1 MEKKKNT
8 PPAGECRGC
17 AALRHGDCAPA
28 GAHGDAPPH
37 FLFETSKRK
46 CAVHGGKEK
55 MFGRINLT
63 PLCQVDRKGES
74 CRGRCL
80 RKLAV
85 SYRMRPTR
93 AEPGAPAAASGE
105 FRLAFGVDD
114 ERPVLLAPR
123 VPLRYA
129 LPRHTSQ
136 RQRKETQ
143 AKSV

>member
-1 MEKKKNT
+1 MVTFIADAGRREILRPAAVVVRFIKGGPLRGNE
-8 PPAGECRGC
+8 PPFSFR
-17 AALRHGDCAPA
+17 LR
-28 GAHGDAPPH
+28 
-37 FLFETSKRK
+37 RK
-46 CAVHGGKEK
+46 ENGRSRSKEK
-55 MFGRINLT
+55 ALGRLNLT